1 MSRFRLGAHDA
12 FLLDDPS
19 LFYIVESGYV
29 DLFVTVTEEDRLPL
43 IRKPFIV
50 RIMPGAAFFGS
61 RMLPVR
67 DTRNIDGRF
76 LAFKAVPS
84 NGAVV
89 LSGECMRLA
98 SPDDFD
104 PGVITLIDD
113 WVTEASRFI
122 GECES
127 PPTARGSQVL
137 IEADQD
143 IRYGKGTALSA
154 HHLEVLWTRA
164 NQPAHF
170 VGSSHLPVR
179 RNDVVPLT
187 EWTSLV
193 PAEDAFVSAIHTPGA
208 IVGGWMWEAM
218 EKFNSRVL
226 RCGEQFFVD
235 CREQSENRHRRHRER
250 SRIAQEAMIRNLT
263 SLLNDV
269 PAARYASTLLG
280 KQAELYAAAAVVAES
295 VGAELEVSSAAPD
308 WPGAD
313 PLRAGRDMVESAG
326 IRTRRVSLS
335 TGWEQRDGPSFL
347 GVVAGEEPRPVAV
360 VNPGGGAYRI
370 VDPAS
375 GSDASLKLNRKLADS
390 LEPRGLVFYPPLPAR
405 VKSGLA
411 ALLHVLRPRRR
422 DIQGVILM
430 GCLGAVIALLI
441 PIMTGQLLAEI
452 IPRVD
457 IPMWTA
463 ALAALGLGALA
474 SAAFGIVGALCM
486 LRIEALVDERL
497 QAAVWS
503 RLLSLPLPFFGDYLA
518 GDLADR
524 ANGVSVIRQVL
535 TGATGGSVLSGIFS
549 IFSYGLLFYY
559 SWRLALWSGTT
570 VLALAAVTWFFA
582 TRQVRHNRTAFKV
595 QGMIDGLVF
604 QIIRGIDK
612 LRQANAEAHAL
623 RLWSEQYVKQKSAN
637 LLARKWAAGQLA
649 FNALFGS
656 AVQIVLLGLIWYAL
670 IEGDNPTQFELADFL
685 SFHAAF
691 GQLVGGVTG
700 LTAAWITVVSVLPLF
715 ERIQPILEAAPEN
728 ADGRTTLTQL
738 AGRVEFRDVSFRY
751 PSSNRDAL
759 RDASFRIGVGE
770 YVAFVGPSGAGKS
783 TVYRMLLGFERP
795 ISGTVLVDGHD
806 LTTLN
811 LPSMRKHMGVVLQ
824 NRSLMPGSI
833 YDNIAGETDID
844 ENEIWEALR
853 AVGLEEDIKAMPMG
867 LETLL
872 SEVGFGLSG
881 GQKQRL
887 LIARAIAR
895 KPSILL
901 FDEATSMLDNRT
913 QDIVRNTL
921 RGLNATRV
929 VIAHR
934 LSTVVDVDRIY
945 VMEDGRIVESDG
957 YRQLLERDGVMA
969 DMARRQ
975 LI

>member
-1 MSRFRLGAHDA
+1 MSSSRLGAHDA
-12 FLLDDPS
+12 FLLDDPTR
-19 LFYIVESGYV
+19 FYIVESGYV
-29 DLFVTVTEEDRLPL
+29 DLFVTVTEEDQLPL
-43 IRKPFIV
+43 IRKPFIA
-50 RIMPGAAFFGS
+50 RIMPDAAFFGS
-61 RMLPVR
+61 RVLSVHDAR
-67 DTRNIDGRF
+67 KIDGNF

-84 NGAVV
+84 RGAVV
-89 LSGECMRLA
+89 LSGECARLA
-98 SPDDFD
+98 APDGFD
-104 PGVITLIDD
+104 PGVIALIDD

-122 GECES
+122 GEHGS
-127 PPTARGSQVL
+127 TTTARGGQVL

-143 IRYGKGTALSA
+143 VRYGKGTPLSA
-154 HHLEVLWTRA
+154 HHLEVLWARA
-164 NQPAHF
+164 DQPAEF
-170 VGSSHLPVR
+170 VGRSKLPVR

-187 EWTSLV
+187 EWTSLI
-193 PAEDAFVSAIHTPGA
+193 PAEDALVSAIHTPGA
-208 IVGGWMWEAM
+208 IVGGWIWDAM
-218 EKFNSRVL
+218 DRFNARVL
-226 RCGEQFFVD
+226 RYGEQFLIEH
-235 CREQSENRHRRHRER
+235 REQSENRHRRHRER
-250 SRIAQEAMIRNLT
+250 SSIAKEAMIRNLT

-269 PAARYASTLLG
+269 PAVRHSSTLLG
-280 KQAELYAAAAVVAES
+280 KQAELYAAAAAVAES
-295 VGAELEVSSAAPD
+295 VGAKLEVSSAPPD
-308 WPGAD
+308 RPGAE

-326 IRTRRVSLS
+326 IRTRQVSLS
-335 TGWEQRDGPSFL
+335 TGWERRDGPSFL
-347 GVVAGEEPRPVAV
+347 GVLAGEEPRPVAV

-370 VDPAS
+370 IDPAS
-375 GSDASLKLNRKLADS
+375 GPAAPLMLNRKLADS
-390 LEPRGLVFYPPLPAR
+390 LEPRGLVFYPPLPAK

-430 GCLGAVIALLI
+430 GCLGAVVALLI

-463 ALAALGLGALA
+463 ALTALGLGALA
-474 SAAFGIVGALCM
+474 SGAFSIVGALCM
-486 LRIEALVDERL
+486 LRIEALVDEKL

-503 RLLSLPLPFFGDYLA
+503 RLLSLPLPFFGNYLA

-549 IFSYGLLFYY
+549 AFSYGLLFYY

-570 VLALAAVTWFFA
+570 VLVLAAATWFFA
-582 TRQVRHNRTAFKV
+582 TRQVRHNRTAFKA
-595 QGMIDGLVF
+595 QGTIDGLVF
-604 QIIRGIDK
+604 QIIRGIAK
-612 LRQANAEAHAL
+612 LRQANAETHAL
-623 RLWSEQYVKQKSAN
+623 KQWSEQYAKQKSAN
-637 LLARKWAAGQLA
+637 LSARKWAAGQLA

-656 AVQIVLLGLIWYAL
+656 AVQIVLLGMIWYTL
-670 IEGDNPTQFELADFL
+670 IGGDSPAEFDLADFL

-715 ERIQPILEAAPEN
+715 ERIQPILEATPEN
-728 ADGRTTLTQL
+728 AEGRTLLTRL

-751 PSSNRDAL
+751 PSSIRDAL
-759 RDASFRIGVGE
+759 RDASFLIGVGE

-783 TVYRMLLGFERP
+783 TVYRMMLGFERP
-795 ISGTVLVDGHD
+795 TSGTVLVDGHD
-806 LTTLN
+806 LATLD

-824 NRSLMPGSI
+824 NRSLIPGSV
-833 YDNIAGETDID
+833 YENIAGELDID
-844 ENEIWEALR
+844 ENEIWDALR
-853 AVGLEEDIKAMPMG
+853 AVGLEEDINAMPMR
-867 LETLL
+867 LESLL
-872 SEVGFGLSG
+872 SEAGSGLSG

-887 LIARAIAR
+887 LIARALAR

-913 QDIVRNTL
+913 QDTIRNTL

-945 VMEDGRIVESDG
+945 VLQDGRIVESG
-957 YRQLLERDGVMA
+957 SYRELLERDGVMA